1 MASVWIVARD
11 GARGRKYHLYFTDP
25 VTGKNKHHK
34 GFARKKDAQEEGH
47 RLRAVIDTGSYVG
60 IGRKQERKR
69 PLTFREVGEALVE
82 EWEMR
87 AAKGRI
93 KETTLT
99 GYKEFLGVV
108 LKDFGDRLVQEV
120 SRDEVERYHVLK
132 VRGISPASG
141 NRRLFI
147 LKQVSKKAVLLQ
159 VLSEDPFKGIGYAS
173 EAVHQRDRRLS
184 PEEADRLIVATRA
197 SGIRKYMSA
206 ITLLTLDF
214 GASRQELLDLQWSQ
228 VDLAQGVVTF
238 HRTKNGVRRTRN
250 LTERCWQ
257 ALLDWREHQ
266 NLNRKRSGV
275 TTPESDRVFCHTDGR
290 RFRDFK
296 SSWQRVTKIAGLRD
310 YHFHDNRHT
319 FCSSIVNVG
328 GSLKDVMEMIGH
340 KDMRSANRYSH
351 LEMDRVADIQR
362 RVTKFYGRAS
372 GDVG

>member
-69 PLTFREVGEALVE
+69 PLTFKEVGEALVE

-93 KETTLT
+93 KETTLA
-99 GYKEFLGVV
+99 GYKDFQKIV
-108 LKDFGDRLVQEV
+108 LQDFGERLVVEV
-120 SRDEVERYHVLK
+120 GAEEVEAYHVEEVKRL
-132 VRGISPASG
+132 SPASG

-147 LKQVSKKAVLLQ
+147 LKQISKKAVALK
-159 VLSEDPFKGIGYAS
+159 VLGDDPFKGIGYAS
-173 EAVHQRDRRLS
+173 EARHKRDRRLS
-184 PEEADRLIVATRA
+184 PKEAERLVSAAKTQ
-197 SGIRKYMSA
+197 GVMKYMLPLV
-206 ITLLTLDF
+206 LLTLDY
-214 GASRQELLDLQWSQ
+214 GASRQEVLDLSWSK
-228 VDLAQGVVTF
+228 VDLERGSITF
-238 HRTKNGVRRTRN
+238 ERTKNGVIRTRD
-250 LTERCWQ
+250 LTPRCRN
-257 ALLDWREHQ
+257 ALLTWRAYQREQ
-266 NLNRKRSGV
+266 RQRRGLTAPV
-275 TTPESDRVFCHTDGR
+275 SDRIFCHLDGR
-290 RFRDFK
+290 KLGGFR
-296 SSWQRVTKIAGLRD
+296 SSWRRLTRIAGLAD

-340 KDMRSANRYSH
+340 RDMRSANRSGH
-351 LEMDRVADIQR
+351 RENERMVDIQR
-362 RVTKFYGRAS
+362 RVTEFHGRAS
-372 GDVG
+372 GEVG